1 MTARF
6 QVVVDCSN
14 PERLATFWAEAL
26 GYKIEDPPAGFVSW
40 DSYWRSVGVP
50 EEELGQGDDSIVDPA
65 GAGPRIWFQWVPE
78 SKVVKNR
85 IHFDISVGGGR
96 SNDMSTRRRLVEGE
110 VQRLTGLG
118 AVKIRAL
125 EQEGLEHYAVAM
137 VDPEGN
143 EFDVC

>member
-1 MTARF
+1 M
-6 QVVVDCSN
+6 VVDCAN
-14 PERLATFWAEAL
+14 PERQASFWAEAL
-26 GYKIEDPPAGFVSW
+26 GHKIEDPPAGFVSW
-40 DSYWRSVGVP
+40 DSYRRTVGGARRGAGP
-50 EEELGQGDDSIVDPA
+50 EGDSIVDPA

-85 IHFDISVGGGR
+85 IHFDISVSGGR

-143 EFDVC
+143 EFDVY